1 MPNVPILKWFI
12 VLFKTKLVENET
24 ERAKK
29 KVVGGGAKMHDTRCN
44 FFIWSHIKVIL
55 VFVSVFQAKELIWSV
70 RST

>member
-29 KVVGGGAKMHDTRCN
+29 KSGGGGGGENAYA
-44 FFIWSHIKVIL
+44 L
-55 VFVSVFQAKELIWSV
+55 VEI
-70 RST
+70 